1 MSKKIEIIK
10 DIRVIN
16 INNNGF
22 GIAKNDEG
30 KVYFIKEGVPGDL
43 LEIKVLKKRRNYY
56 NAKIEKIIEKSIY
69 RIDPQ
74 CKHFY
79 DCGGCKLQ
87 HIDYKYQIKLKQES
101 IANNLKKIGKI
112 SIDKFSKIIPAKRNF
127 NYRNKMEFGFTN
139 NRWLNN
145 NEILSKKKLNKNG
158 VGLHVEKMWDKILD
172 IDKCLLQDEPSNEIR
187 NSLKEFAIKNK
198 ISFYDLKKNK
208 GILRTMMIRTSSLN
222 ELMVLIQ
229 FYENDKPIIK
239 NILKF
244 LKSNFPEISSLLYC
258 VNRKA
263 NDSIYDQ
270 EIICYSGKPY
280 IKEKIKNL
288 KFKISA
294 KSFFQTNIE
303 QTKKLYK
310 IVEKFCDLNGNEIIY
325 DLYSGTGSIGLYL
338 SNKCKKIIGI
348 ESVPEA
354 IKSAVENSKL
364 NKINNSE
371 FILGEIK
378 NILNKS
384 FVIEKGEPD
393 IVVTDPPRNGMNPK
407 VINQLLKI
415 SPAKIVYVSCNSATQ
430 ARDLSLLKNK
440 YKFMNSQAVDMFPH
454 TNHVENVV
462 LLKRKKIND

>member
-1 MSKKIEIIK
+1 MSKRNEIIK
-10 DIRVIN
+10 NIKVVS

-22 GIAKNDEG
+22 GVAKNEEG

-69 RIDPQ
+69 RIDPL

-87 HIDYKYQIKLKQES
+87 HIDYNYQIKFKQEN
-101 IANNLKKIGKI
+101 IVNNLKKIGKI
-112 SIDKFSKIIPAKRNF
+112 SIDKFSKIIPAKKSF

-158 VGLHVEKMWDKILD
+158 VGLHVQKMWDKILD
-172 IDKCLLQDEPSNEIR
+172 IDKCLLQEEPSNQIR
-187 NSLKEFAIKNK
+187 NSLKEFAIQNK
-198 ISFYDLKKNK
+198 VSFYDLKNNK
-208 GILRTMMIRTSSLN
+208 GLLRTIMIRTSSLY
-222 ELMVLIQ
+222 EIMVLIQ
-229 FYENDKPIIK
+229 FYENDQQIIK
-239 NILKF
+239 KILKF
-244 LKSNFPEISSLLYC
+244 LKSKFPEISSLLYC
-258 VNRKA
+258 INRKA

-310 IVEKFCDLNGNEIIY
+310 IVETFCDLNGNEIIY

-348 ESVPEA
+348 ESIPEA
-354 IKSAVENSKL
+354 VKSAVENSKL

-384 FVIEKGEPD
+384 FVMAKGEPD

-407 VINQLLKI
+407 VINQLLQI
-415 SPAKIVYVSCNSATQ
+415 SPIKIVYVSCNSATQ
-430 ARDLSLLKNK
+430 ARDLSLLKND
-440 YKFMNSQAVDMFPH
+440 YKFINSQAIDMFPH